1 MASFL
6 IPFQLLVSMLLIAA
20 ILLQQRGGGLSAT
33 FGGDGGLYH
42 TRRGLEKVIFRATI
56 TLSILFLAAALMNVI
71 LR

>member
-6 IPFQLLVSMLLIAA
+6 IPFQLLVSMFLIAA